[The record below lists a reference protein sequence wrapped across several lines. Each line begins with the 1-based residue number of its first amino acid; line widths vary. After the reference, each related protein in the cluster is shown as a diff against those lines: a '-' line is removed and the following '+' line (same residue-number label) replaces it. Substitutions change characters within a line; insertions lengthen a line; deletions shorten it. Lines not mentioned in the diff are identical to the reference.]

1 MISLFSQIM
10 IHMDRLVFSK
20 SGSELLRICH
30 LPASSLVVGL
40 TIREHGAN
48 ITNLRTSDIV
58 KSYVEDILC
67 YIRLLLACPPYSHK
81 GIALPHCQGKVE

>member
-20 SGSELLRICH
+20 SGSEFLRICD

-48 ITNLRTSDIV
+48 ITNLRT
-58 KSYVEDILC
+58 
-67 YIRLLLACPPYSHK
+67 
-81 GIALPHCQGKVE
+81 